1 MGTWLK
7 EFNSLEAIAYQYLD
21 YHFLGMNL
29 FRRLEMA
36 AAVTREE
43 VMAMAENL
51 LIEENKSVSMVL
63 PA

>member
-1 MGTWLK
+1 
-7 EFNSLEAIAYQYLD
+7 
-21 YHFLGMNL
+21 MNL